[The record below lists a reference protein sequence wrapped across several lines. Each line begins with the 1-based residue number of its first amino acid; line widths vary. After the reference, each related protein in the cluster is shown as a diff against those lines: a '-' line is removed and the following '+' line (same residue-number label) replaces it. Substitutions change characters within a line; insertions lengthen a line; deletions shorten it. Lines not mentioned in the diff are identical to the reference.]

1 MVNVILILLFVY
13 MHIYANILKG
23 EKWKNRQKGN
33 GNTYGKRVG

>member
-1 MVNVILILLFVY
+1 MVNLILLY
-13 MHIYANILKG
+13 AHMRICANILIG